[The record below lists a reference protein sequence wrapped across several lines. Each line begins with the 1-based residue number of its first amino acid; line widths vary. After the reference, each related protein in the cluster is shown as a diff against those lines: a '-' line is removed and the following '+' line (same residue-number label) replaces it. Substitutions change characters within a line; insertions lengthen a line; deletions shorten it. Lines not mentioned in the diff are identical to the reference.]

1 MIKKF
6 IIYSKFKEYLS
17 LSFECIFAVFGAS
30 LCIVL
35 SIFLGIY
42 QNFQNIIDTCNT
54 FFVTVIGAEI
64 GALALIFT
72 GIVFWGSF
80 FDKKY
85 IKYLKQ
91 YAEDEQV
98 VEKLYISFLFLAFN
112 IICHICFMLILL
124 LVINSQKSIVDQY
137 VFYMLEGFYIYWFLF
152 VLGYAVAIMRNCVDL
167 ILLRE
172 DIVENEK
179 NKSLY
184 DTANELRID
193 ILLEVLYL

>member
-1 MIKKF
+1 
-6 IIYSKFKEYLS
+6 
-17 LSFECIFAVFGAS
+17 
-30 LCIVL
+30 
-35 SIFLGIY
+35 
-42 QNFQNIIDTCNT
+42 
-54 FFVTVIGAEI
+54 
-64 GALALIFT
+64 
-72 GIVFWGSF
+72 
-80 FDKKY
+80 
-85 IKYLKQ
+85 
-91 YAEDEQV
+91 
-98 VEKLYISFLFLAFN
+98 
-112 IICHICFMLILL
+112 MLILL

-193 ILLEVLYL
+193 ILLEVLYNNASSQEMHDNLLKIIDNRIDMMDRSDKQKDKLRKYLHDYYKLPIK